1 MSLCIQ
7 AAKKLQLLS
16 ITIWKIKFVYMNLIP
31 LAINLKIFQLFNLLT
46 YSKSFDLVCKSTSQ
60 VCHYRTLKSQ
70 NIGKLPIYLWKY
82 YLKIA
87 ALSLFDHLKQDYCRY
102 RQISSMQLSLRFP
115 LALSNQEVIRII
127 ILLKKVPKFP
137 VNINDWV
144 LFQVK
149 LWQDLVTQMK
159 R

>member
-7 AAKKLQLLS
+7 ATKKLQLLS
-16 ITIWKIKFVYMNLIP
+16 ITIWKIKFVDMNLIP
-31 LAINLKIFQLFNLLT
+31 LAIILKIFQLLNLLT
-46 YSKSFDLVCKSTSQ
+46 YSKSFDLVCKWTSQ

-70 NIGKLPIYLWKY
+70 NIAKLPIYLWKY
-82 YLKIA
+82 YLKVA
-87 ALSLFDHLKQDYCRY
+87 ALSLVDHLKQDYCRY

-115 LALSNQEVIRII
+115 LALSHQEVIRII

-144 LFQVK
+144 LFQAK
-149 LWQDLVTQMK
+149 L
-159 R
+159 